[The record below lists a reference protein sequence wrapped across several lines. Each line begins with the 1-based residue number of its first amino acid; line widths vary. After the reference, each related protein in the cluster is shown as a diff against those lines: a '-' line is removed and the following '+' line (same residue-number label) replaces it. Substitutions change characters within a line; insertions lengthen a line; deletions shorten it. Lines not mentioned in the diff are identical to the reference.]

1 MIEDEN
7 KLTNKNT
14 DSDETTRKPRR
25 WRRHRPAA
33 QRSATRSGQ
42 LPKKHALPQSV
53 TGTLTVT
60 ARGFGFVETTE
71 GRDVFVPSENL
82 HTALNGDQVAAEII
96 REPADRNP
104 VGRVVRVIDRS
115 GSEIVGVFRER
126 DGRAVVVPDDE
137 RLKKPLT
144 IPPGAEK
151 PKSGSSPPTHGLI
164 VVAELVRWDDPA
176 ELPEGRVIEIL
187 GKPNDAD
194 IDARIVARANRL
206 PREFPREVKN
216 SLRKIKPISIRNE
229 LSRREDF
236 RSTVCVT
243 IDPDDAKDFDDA
255 VSLVQLPNGYY
266 ELGVHIADVTFYVP
280 EGSPIDREAARR
292 GTSVYFV
299 RDVIPMLPERLSNDL
314 CSLRPNEDRPALS
327 VIMSID
333 SRGDVKSY
341 RIVETVIRSAHRFT
355 YREVEGI
362 LGGGPDRFARMIH
375 NMMMLSTI
383 LRRRREETGSV
394 DFDSTEPVISLDE
407 NGIPYE
413 VRPSERLDANRL
425 IEEFMLIA
433 NRTVARHVIEKNCE
447 SAAGRHRGV
456 RCAQDSGAAAFP
468 FIYRIHEKPDGADV
482 RAFLTVLERLG
493 ISYRIDNELTPDD
506 YRKLLDIVEN
516 LPFKDFVEKV
526 VLRSITKAVY
536 ATENVGHFGLAFD
549 VYTHFT
555 SPIRRYADLVVH
567 RLLKRYAHGR
577 PNAPARLTATLDKI
591 CLTCSARER
600 AANTAEREYTQLKS
614 MEFLAGKVGKV
625 YDGVIA
631 GVTSFG
637 FYVELTHYLIEGL
650 VHISSL
656 TDDWYE
662 YDKEEYH
669 LRGQNSGRT
678 YRLGD
683 PVRVSIKHVSVEE
696 KRADFSLVVE

>member
-1 MIEDEN
+1 V
-7 KLTNKNT
+7 TNKNT
-14 DSDETTRKPRR
+14 SSDETARRKPRR
-25 WRRHRPAA
+25 RHRHRPAA

-42 LPKKHALPQSV
+42 PTKKHAPPRSV

-60 ARGFGFVETTE
+60 ARGFGFVETSE

-82 HTALNGDQVAAEII
+82 HTALDGDSVAAEII

-104 VGRVVRVIDRS
+104 VGRVIRVIERS
-115 GSEIVGVFRER
+115 CSEIVGVFRER
-126 DGRAVVVPDDE
+126 DGMAVVVPDDE
-137 RLKKPLT
+137 RLKKPLAV
-144 IPPGAEK
+144 PPGAEK
-151 PKSGSSPPTHGLI
+151 PKSGSSLPVDGLI

-176 ELPEGRVIEIL
+176 ELPEGRVIEVL
-187 GKPNDAD
+187 GKPDD
-194 IDARIVARANRL
+194 PGIDARIVARANKL
-206 PREFPREVKN
+206 PREFPREVKE
-216 SLRKIKPISIRNE
+216 SLRKIKPASIRDE

-266 ELGVHIADVTFYVP
+266 ELGVHIADVTFYVT

-314 CSLRPNEDRPALS
+314 CSLRPNEDRPAFS

-333 SRGDVKSY
+333 SRGDVRNY
-341 RIVETVIRSAHRFT
+341 RIVETVIRSARRFT
-355 YREVEGI
+355 YREVEEI
-362 LGGGPDRFARMIH
+362 LGGAADRFARTIH

-383 LRRRREETGSV
+383 LRRRREEIGSV
-394 DFDSTEPVISLDE
+394 DFDSTEPVISLDG

-425 IEEFMLIA
+425 VEEFMLIA
-433 NRTVARHVIEKNCE
+433 NRTVARHVTAKNGE
-447 SAAGRHRGV
+447 AAGGRQRGA

-468 FIYRIHEKPDGADV
+468 FIYRIHEKPDDADV

-493 ISYRIDNELTPDD
+493 ISYRVVSELTPDD

-526 VLRSITKAVY
+526 ALRSITKAVY
-536 ATENVGHFGLAFD
+536 ATENLGHFGLAFD
-549 VYTHFT
+549 AYTHFT

-567 RLLKRYAHGR
+567 RLLKRYADGR
-577 PNAPARLTATLDKI
+577 PNAPARLAATLDKI
-591 CLTCSARER
+591 CLACSARER
-600 AANTAEREYTQLKS
+600 AASAAEREYTQLKS
-614 MEFLAGKVGKV
+614 MEFLAGKVGEV

-637 FYVELTHYLIEGL
+637 FFVELTHYLIEGL
-650 VHISSL
+650 VHISEL

-662 YDKEEYH
+662 YDKDEYQ
-669 LRGQNSGRT
+669 LRGQKSGRT

-683 PVRVSIKHVSVEE
+683 PVRVSIKRVSVEE
-696 KRADFSLVVE
+696 RRADFSLVAE